1 MTVAATRNGTDVSVP
16 ASLLIGGDWTAAG
29 DGAEFETHDPATG
42 SPLGVVAEAG
52 QSDVDA
58 AVGAARAAFE
68 DPAWRTMPPA
78 ARARLLWRVA
88 DLIEQHADEIAELE
102 TRDQGQPIGIA
113 KGLNVPLAAEMF
125 RYYAGWCT
133 KIEGSVS
140 AVSIPNTM
148 HYTRR
153 EPIGVCALITPWNLP
168 FAIAAWK
175 LAPAL
180 ACGNTVVLKP
190 AEQTPLTTV
199 FLARLCLEAGMP
211 PGVVNCLTGG
221 PATGKALTEHSGVD
235 KVSFT
240 GSTQVGKLIVA
251 AAAGNLKRL
260 SLELGG
266 KAPSIVARDAD
277 IDAAVAG
284 NLQGALLN
292 SGQVCA
298 AYTRF
303 YVDERRVDEFTEKI
317 AAAAA
322 GIPVGPGLN
331 PETVMGP
338 LVSQE
343 QVDRVAHYV
352 RLGVEQG
359 AELVT
364 GGQRPGGDLA
374 GGYFFQPTVFARV
387 SDDMVIAREEIFGP
401 VLSILSYS
409 DPEELT
415 ARANDTEYGLAAC
428 VWTRDLTTAHNLAAT
443 IRAGS
448 VYVNMLPFLD
458 PAAPWG
464 GFGASG
470 WGREMSSTAID
481 EFTETKGVWIN
492 LA

>member
-1 MTVAATRNGTDVSVP
+1 MDIPS
-16 ASLLIGGDWTAAG
+16 SLLIGGKWLPAA
-29 DGAEFETHDPATG
+29 DGAEFKTFDPATG
-42 SPLGVVAEAG
+42 IPLGTVAEAG
-52 QSDVDA
+52 TSDVDA
-58 AVGAARAAFE
+58 AVDAARTAFE

-78 ARARLLWRVA
+78 ARARLLWAVA
-88 DLIEQHADEIAELE
+88 DLIEKHADELAELE
-102 TRDQGQPIGIA
+102 TRDQGQPLGIA

-140 AVSIPNTM
+140 AVSIPGTM

-153 EPIGVCALITPWNLP
+153 EPVGVCALITPWNLP
-168 FAIAAWK
+168 LAIAAWK

-180 ACGNTVVLKP
+180 ACGNTAILKP

-199 FLARLCLEAGMP
+199 FLARLCLEAGIP
-211 PGVVNCLTGG
+211 AGVVNCLTGG
-221 PATGKALTEHSGVD
+221 PEAGRALTEHDGVD

-240 GSTQVGKLIVA
+240 GSTEVGKLIVA

-260 SLELGG
+260 GLELGG

-284 NLQGALLN
+284 NLQGGLLN

-303 YVDERRVDEFTEKI
+303 FVDSRRVDEFTEKI
-317 AAAAA
+317 ATAAA
-322 GIPVGPGLN
+322 GLPLGPGLS
-331 PETVMGP
+331 PDTVMGP

-343 QVDRVAHYV
+343 QVERVAHYV
-352 RLGVEQG
+352 GLGVEQG

-364 GGQRPGGDLA
+364 GGARPDGDLA
-374 GGYFFQPTVFARV
+374 GGYFFQPTVFSGV
-387 SDDMVIAREEIFGP
+387 TDDMAIAREEIFGP
-401 VLSILSYS
+401 VLSILSYE
-409 DPEELT
+409 DPEELVP
-415 ARANDTEYGLAAC
+415 RANDTEYGLAAC
-428 VWTRDLTTAHNLAAT
+428 VWTKDLTTAHNLAAT

-470 WGREMSSTAID
+470 WGREMSGAAID